1 MYGAPLRLRAALASR
16 DEGTYDPGTTARRR
30 GPPSQTPA
38 VPSRA
43 QRAHPPPRWAPR
55 SKNASTPSTYRAAS
69 ERLCASE
76 TRCAANQPHAARRRP
91 ATHPTQ
97 RHALMQG
104 AGRVRDVLIVGSG
117 PAGYTAAI
125 YAARAGLDTLVVEGH
140 LPGGALMAAGQMD
153 NYPGFSVPVCGPSLA
168 RAMRAQ
174 AHRFG
179 AEFHTGDVD
188 GFDLEGEVK
197 SVAINDDLR
206 HASALILAM
215 GAVNRPLNV
224 PGERELRGNGVSASA
239 KRDGEQFAGREV
251 AVVGGG
257 DAATEEA
264 LFLAPLARRVT
275 VIHHR
280 PRLRASTAMVARL
293 RAQPNIVVLD
303 ATEVLAVKGR
313 HHVTGLRVRG
323 LHTAA
328 EYDIDLAAVFVAI
341 GQTPRSDLLVGLVD
355 LDARG
360 YVLTRDE
367 GTHTCVDGVFAA
379 GDLIDRRYRQ
389 AVTAAASGCQA
400 ALDAQRWLTQSHT
413 ATTNVT
419 IRKDNAPK

>member
-1 MYGAPLRLRAALASR
+1 
-16 DEGTYDPGTTARRR
+16 
-30 GPPSQTPA
+30 
-38 VPSRA
+38 
-43 QRAHPPPRWAPR
+43 
-55 SKNASTPSTYRAAS
+55 
-69 ERLCASE
+69 
-76 TRCAANQPHAARRRP
+76 
-91 ATHPTQ
+91 
-97 RHALMQG
+97 MQG
-104 AGRVRDVLIVGSG
+104 AGRVHDGIIVGSG
-117 PAGYTAAI
+117 PAGYAAAI

-179 AEFHTGDVD
+179 AQFHAGDVE

-197 SVAINDDLR
+197 SVAVEDDLR

-215 GAVNRPLNV
+215 GAVNRPLSV
-224 PGERELRGNGVSASA
+224 PGERELRGNGVSTSA
-239 KRDGEQFAGREV
+239 KRDGDQFAGREV

-264 LFLAPLARRVT
+264 LVLATLARRVT
-275 VIHHR
+275 VIHSR
-280 PRLRASTAMVARL
+280 SRLRAPTGMVARL
-293 RAQPNIVVLD
+293 RAQPNVVVLD
-303 ATEVLAVKGR
+303 STEVLAVKGR
-313 HHVTGLRVRG
+313 HHVTGLRLRRT
-323 LHTAA
+323 HTAA
-328 EYDIDLAAVFVAI
+328 EYEIHIAAVFVAV

-360 YVLTRDE
+360 YVLTRDG
-367 GTHTCVDGVFAA
+367 GTHTYVDGVFDA

-400 ALDAQRWLTQSHT
+400 ALDAQHWLTQSHT
-413 ATTNVT
+413 ATTNV
-419 IRKDNAPK
+419 IIKKDYAPK

>member
-1 MYGAPLRLRAALASR
+1 
-16 DEGTYDPGTTARRR
+16 
-30 GPPSQTPA
+30 
-38 VPSRA
+38 
-43 QRAHPPPRWAPR
+43 
-55 SKNASTPSTYRAAS
+55 
-69 ERLCASE
+69 
-76 TRCAANQPHAARRRP
+76 
-91 ATHPTQ
+91 
-97 RHALMQG
+97 MQS
-104 AGRVRDVLIVGSG
+104 AGRIRDVVIVGSG

-153 NYPGFSVPVCGPSLA
+153 NYPGFSRPVCGPRLA

-188 GFDLEGEVK
+188 GFELEGDVK
-197 SVAINDDLR
+197 TVAIDDDLH

-224 PGERELRGNGVSASA
+224 PGERELRGNGVSSSA
-239 KRDGEQFAGREV
+239 KRDGDQFAGREV

-280 PRLRASTAMVARL
+280 PRLRASIANTAQL
-293 RAQPNIVVLD
+293 RAHPNVVVLD
-303 ATEVLAVKGR
+303 ATDVLAVIGR
-313 HHVTGLRVRG
+313 HRVTGLRLRG
-323 LHTAA
+323 AHSDA

-355 LDARG
+355 LDSRG
-360 YVLTRDE
+360 YVLTRNS
-367 GTHTCVDGVFAA
+367 GTHTYVDGVFAA
-379 GDLIDRRYRQ
+379 GDLVDRRYRQ

-400 ALDAQRWLTQSHT
+400 ALEAQRWLNQLHT
-413 ATTNVT
+413 TTTHVT
-419 IRKDNAPK
+419 TGKDNAPK

>member
-1 MYGAPLRLRAALASR
+1 M
-16 DEGTYDPGTTARRR
+16 T
-30 GPPSQTPA
+30 
-38 VPSRA
+38 
-43 QRAHPPPRWAPR
+43 
-55 SKNASTPSTYRAAS
+55 
-69 ERLCASE
+69 
-76 TRCAANQPHAARRRP
+76 
-91 ATHPTQ
+91 
-97 RHALMQG
+97 QG

-174 AHRFG
+174 ADRFG
-179 AEFHTGDVD
+179 AEFHAGDVD

-197 SVAINDDLR
+197 SVAVKDDLR

-239 KRDGEQFAGREV
+239 KRDGDQFAGRGV

-264 LFLAPLARRVT
+264 LFLSTLARSVT
-275 VIHHR
+275 VIHNR
-280 PRLRASTAMVARL
+280 PRLRASTRMIARL
-293 RAQPNIVVLD
+293 HAQPNVVVVGC
-303 ATEVLAVKGR
+303 TEVLAVKGR
-313 HHVTGLRVRG
+313 NHVTGLRVRTA
-323 LHTAA
+323 HTAA
-328 EYDIDLAAVFVAI
+328 EYDIDVAAVFVAI
-341 GQTPRSDLLVGLVD
+341 GQTPRSDLLMGLVD

-360 YVLTRDE
+360 FVQTRGQ
-367 GTHTCVDGVFAA
+367 GTHTYVDGVFAA

-389 AVTAAASGCQA
+389 AVTAAATGCQA
-400 ALDAQRWLTQSHT
+400 ALDAQGWLTQSLT

>member
-1 MYGAPLRLRAALASR
+1 M
-16 DEGTYDPGTTARRR
+16 
-30 GPPSQTPA
+30 
-38 VPSRA
+38 
-43 QRAHPPPRWAPR
+43 QRAGTVH
-55 SKNASTPSTYRAAS
+55 
-69 ERLCASE
+69 
-76 TRCAANQPHAARRRP
+76 
-91 ATHPTQ
+91 
-97 RHALMQG
+97 
-104 AGRVRDVLIVGSG
+104 DVVIVGSG

-125 YAARAGLDTLVVEGH
+125 YAARAGLDILVVEGH
-140 LPGGALMAAGQMD
+140 LPGGALMAAGSMD
-153 NYPGFSVPVCGPSLA
+153 NYPGFCQPVCGSGLA
-168 RAMRAQ
+168 HAMRAQ

-197 SVAINDDLR
+197 SVAIDDDLR

-215 GAVNRPLNV
+215 GAVNRPLSV
-224 PGERELRGNGVSASA
+224 PGERELRGNGVSGSA
-239 KRDGEQFAGREV
+239 KRDGEHFAGREV

-264 LFLAPLARRVT
+264 LFLAPLVRRVT

-293 RAQPNIVVLD
+293 RAQPNVRVLD
-303 ATEVLAVKGR
+303 STEVLAVKGR
-313 HHVTGLRVRG
+313 HHVTGLRVRTA
-323 LHTAA
+323 HTAA

-355 LDARG
+355 LDVRG

-367 GTHTCVDGVFAA
+367 GTHTCVDGVFAV

-400 ALDAQRWLTQSHT
+400 ALDAQRWLARSPA
-413 ATTNVT
+413 ATTSVT
-419 IRKDNAPK
+419 VRKDNAPK

>member
-1 MYGAPLRLRAALASR
+1 MRAKHVVPLGNRM
-16 DEGTYDPGTTARRR
+16 
-30 GPPSQTPA
+30 
-38 VPSRA
+38 
-43 QRAHPPPRWAPR
+43 QRVAG
-55 SKNASTPSTYRAAS
+55 
-69 ERLCASE
+69 
-76 TRCAANQPHAARRRP
+76 P
-91 ATHPTQ
+91 ATRPTQ
-97 RHALMQG
+97 RLAMMQ
-104 AGRVRDVLIVGSG
+104 AARRVRDVIVVGSG

-153 NYPGFSVPVCGPSLA
+153 NYPGVSQPVRGPSLA

-239 KRDGEQFAGREV
+239 KRDGDQFAGREV

-264 LFLAPLARRVT
+264 LFLATLARRVT

-280 PRLRASTAMVARL
+280 PRRRGVSASSAPSASTATVARL
-293 RAQPNIVVLD
+293 RAQPNVVVLD
-303 ATEVLAVKGR
+303 STEVLAVNGR
-313 HHVTGLRVRG
+313 HHVTGLRVRTV
-323 LHTAA
+323 HTAA
-328 EYDIDLAAVFVAI
+328 EYDIDVAAVFVAI
-341 GQTPRSDLLVGLVD
+341 GQTPRSDLLLGLVD

-360 YVLTRDE
+360 YVQIRGQ

-379 GDLIDRRYRQ
+379 GDLIDHRYRQ

-419 IRKDNAPK
+419 IRKDNAQK

>member
-1 MYGAPLRLRAALASR
+1 MR
-16 DEGTYDPGTTARRR
+16 
-30 GPPSQTPA
+30 
-38 VPSRA
+38 
-43 QRAHPPPRWAPR
+43 
-55 SKNASTPSTYRAAS
+55 
-69 ERLCASE
+69 
-76 TRCAANQPHAARRRP
+76 
-91 ATHPTQ
+91 
-97 RHALMQG
+97 G
-104 AGRVRDVLIVGSG
+104 AGRVRDVIIVGSG

-153 NYPGFSVPVCGPSLA
+153 NFPGFSQPVCGPGLA

-179 AEFHTGDVD
+179 ADFHVGDVD
-188 GFDLEGEVK
+188 GFDLDGEVK
-197 SVAINDDLR
+197 SVVIKEDLR

-215 GAVNRPLNV
+215 GAVNRPLGV
-224 PGERELRGNGVSASA
+224 PGERELRGYGVSVSA

-251 AVVGGG
+251 AIVGGG
-257 DAATEEA
+257 DAAAEEA

-293 RAQPNIVVLD
+293 RAHPNVVVLGC
-303 ATEVLAVKGR
+303 TEVQAVKGR
-313 HHVTGLRVRG
+313 HRVTGLRIRG
-323 LHTAA
+323 VHTAA

-360 YVLTRDE
+360 YVLTRDG
-367 GTHTCVDGVFAA
+367 GTNTYVDGVFAA

-389 AVTAAASGCQA
+389 GVTAAASGCQA
-400 ALDAQRWLTQSHT
+400 ALDAQRWLTQTQT

-419 IRKDNAPK
+419 LRKGA

>member
-1 MYGAPLRLRAALASR
+1 
-16 DEGTYDPGTTARRR
+16 
-30 GPPSQTPA
+30 
-38 VPSRA
+38 
-43 QRAHPPPRWAPR
+43 
-55 SKNASTPSTYRAAS
+55 
-69 ERLCASE
+69 
-76 TRCAANQPHAARRRP
+76 
-91 ATHPTQ
+91 
-97 RHALMQG
+97 MQG

-117 PAGYTAAI
+117 PAGYAAAI

-140 LPGGALMAAGQMD
+140 VPGGALMVAGEMD
-153 NYPGFSVPVCGPSLA
+153 NYPGFSVPVCGPGLA

-174 AHRFG
+174 AQRFG
-179 AEFHTGDVD
+179 AQFHTGDVD

-197 SVAINDDLR
+197 SVATNDDLR

-239 KRDGEQFAGREV
+239 KRDGDRFADREV

-264 LFLAPLARRVT
+264 LFLATLARRVT
-275 VIHHR
+275 VIHQR
-280 PRLRASTAMVARL
+280 LRLRASTGMVARL

-303 ATEVLAVKGR
+303 STEVLTVKGR
-313 HHVTGLRVRG
+313 HHVTGLRVRRA
-323 LHTAA
+323 HTAA
-328 EYDIDLAAVFVAI
+328 EYEIRVAAVFVAV

-360 YVLTRDE
+360 YVLTRDG
-367 GTHTCVDGVFAA
+367 GTHTHVDGVFAA

-389 AVTAAASGCQA
+389 AVTAASSGCQA
-400 ALDAQRWLTQSHT
+400 ALDAQRWLAQSHT

-419 IRKDNAPK
+419 IRKDNTPK

>member
-1 MYGAPLRLRAALASR
+1 MR
-16 DEGTYDPGTTARRR
+16 
-30 GPPSQTPA
+30 
-38 VPSRA
+38 
-43 QRAHPPPRWAPR
+43 
-55 SKNASTPSTYRAAS
+55 
-69 ERLCASE
+69 
-76 TRCAANQPHAARRRP
+76 
-91 ATHPTQ
+91 
-97 RHALMQG
+97 G
-104 AGRVRDVLIVGSG
+104 AGRVRDVIIVGSG

-153 NYPGFSVPVCGPSLA
+153 NYPGFSQPVCGPSLA

-174 AHRFG
+174 ARRFG

-215 GAVNRPLNV
+215 GAVNRPLSV

-239 KRDGEQFAGREV
+239 KRDGEQFADREV

-280 PRLRASTAMVARL
+280 PRLRASTATVARL
-293 RAQPNIVVLD
+293 RAQPNVVVLD
-303 ATEVLAVKGR
+303 STEVLAVKGR
-313 HHVTGLRVRG
+313 HHVTGLRVRRA
-323 LHTAA
+323 HTAA
-328 EYDIDLAAVFVAI
+328 EYDIDVAAVFVAI
-341 GQTPRSDLLVGLVD
+341 GQIPRSDLLMGLVD

-360 YVLTRDE
+360 FVQTRGQ
-367 GTHTCVDGVFAA
+367 GTHTYVDGVFAA

>member
-1 MYGAPLRLRAALASR
+1 
-16 DEGTYDPGTTARRR
+16 
-30 GPPSQTPA
+30 
-38 VPSRA
+38 
-43 QRAHPPPRWAPR
+43 
-55 SKNASTPSTYRAAS
+55 
-69 ERLCASE
+69 
-76 TRCAANQPHAARRRP
+76 
-91 ATHPTQ
+91 
-97 RHALMQG
+97 
-104 AGRVRDVLIVGSG
+104 
-117 PAGYTAAI
+117 
-125 YAARAGLDTLVVEGH
+125 
-140 LPGGALMAAGQMD
+140 MAAGQMD
-153 NYPGFSVPVCGPSLA
+153 NFPGFSQPVCGPSLA

-188 GFDLEGEVK
+188 GFDVEGEVK
-197 SVAINDDLR
+197 SVAIDDDLR

-215 GAVNRPLNV
+215 GSVNRPLSV
-224 PGERELRGNGVSASA
+224 PGERELRGNGVSSSA
-239 KRDGEQFAGREV
+239 KRDGEQFADREV
-251 AVVGGG
+251 AVGGG

-280 PRLRASTAMVARL
+280 RRLRASAGMAARL
-293 RAQPNIVVLD
+293 HASPNVVVLD

-323 LHTAA
+323 LHSAA
-328 EYDIDLAAVFVAI
+328 ECDIDLAAVFVAI

-360 YVLTRDE
+360 YVLTRNE
-367 GTHTCVDGVFAA
+367 GTHTYVDGVFAA

-389 AVTAAASGCQA
+389 AVTAAASGCLA
-400 ALDAQRWLTQSHT
+400 ALDAQRWLTRSRT

-419 IRKDNAPK
+419 IRKDNTQK